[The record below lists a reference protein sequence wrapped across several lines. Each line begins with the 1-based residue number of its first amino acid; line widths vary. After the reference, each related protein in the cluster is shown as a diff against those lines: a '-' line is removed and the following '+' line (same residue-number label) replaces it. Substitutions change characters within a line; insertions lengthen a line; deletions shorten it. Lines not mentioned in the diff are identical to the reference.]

1 MFSHPETT
9 RLGRLLV
16 LLYASCPGKEKMEL
30 VCTWKVSRT
39 EQGCRWGK
47 PRAERRQQS
56 MLNRREFTFFPY
68 WHISFYCKRKGI
80 FFCTLVLC
88 MPSLCNPNEESWEG
102 KKRNLFNS
110 PGCVQTLQL
119 CVHLGHML
127 ATAVTCWWFS
137 RLKHS
142 KMFLRDISLI
152 GNLIF
157 SIMKLKPNY
166 VLFHLIGLK
175 VLVSVLN

>member
-1 MFSHPETT
+1 MHLAQAKKRWSWCVHGKSP
-9 RLGRLLV
+9 RLSRGAGGESPGLREGSNPCWTGENLPFFLIGILV
-16 LLYASCPGKEKMEL
+16 FITKEK
-30 VCTWKVSRT
+30 
-39 EQGCRWGK
+39 G
-47 PRAERRQQS
+47 
-56 MLNRREFTFFPY
+56 F
-68 WHISFYCKRKGI
+68 